1 VEKKKRGQTRTWAEL
16 LEASDIPS
24 TQVTFE
30 VPGGKR
36 ARTDGDGEDEGPTTV
51 SSTRPEG
58 ARGHNFFFFCF
69 RFQLGDHK
77 GTTCVG

>member
-1 VEKKKRGQTRTWAEL
+1 M
-16 LEASDIPS
+16 PS

-58 ARGHNFFFFCF
+58 EWGHNTS
-69 RFQLGDHK
+69 LLSLS
-77 GTTCVG
+77 